1 MNGSR
6 DGQSEGLVREIGTR
20 ALTLNIINMVVGGGI
35 FVLPGLVAVQL
46 GSAAIVAY
54 LICSVAVALV
64 FLCFAETGSRIT
76 RSGGAYSYIEEA
88 FGPFAGFMASML
100 LWFGWN
106 VLSNAAIAAAMVE
119 AIAIPFPLLAEPVPR
134 AAFIIVMIGI
144 LAIVNVRGVK
154 RGVQLFAVN
163 TVIKLI
169 PLCLLVIVGLGKIE
183 FANLAIAEW
192 PSLEEAGVAALLLF
206 FAFAGA
212 ETALSSSGEIRDPQ
226 KTVPLGLLLGL
237 VGILLLYVGLQTVA
251 QGVLGGALASNT
263 ESPLAAVA
271 ERVFGGWGGTMLLI
285 TAVVSIYATMS
296 GDMLNTPRVL
306 FASARDG
313 NLPRFLSTVHPRF
326 RTPYISIIVFASL
339 ICTLALSGAFKPLA
353 VVASGSILL
362 VYLGVSLATIRLR
375 FRDGR
380 PGPGQFSVPGGYAI
394 PVLSCLVIGW
404 LLLRL
409 TWEEASGLGVLCGVA
424 ALLYVSGILFRR
436 MARSSG
442 K

>member
-1 MNGSR
+1 MQDST
-6 DGQSEGLVREIGTR
+6 DSQPEGLIRAIGPR

-46 GSAAIVAY
+46 GSAAIIAY

-76 RSGGAYSYIEEA
+76 RSGGAYAYIEEA
-88 FGPFAGFMASML
+88 FGPFAGFIASIL

-119 AIAIPFPLLAEPVPR
+119 AMAIPFPVLAEPMPR
-134 AAFIIVMIGI
+134 AAFIIALVGV
-144 LAIVNVRGVK
+144 LVLVNI
-154 RGVQLFAVN
+154 RGVQRGVRLFEFN

-169 PLCLLVIVGLGKIE
+169 PLCLLVVVGLGKIE

-192 PSLEEAGVAALLLF
+192 PSAEEAGASALLLF
-206 FAFAGA
+206 FAFAGV
-212 ETALSSSGEIRDPQ
+212 ESALSSSGEIRDPH

-237 VGILLLYVGLQTVA
+237 ISILFLYVGLQTVA
-251 QGVLGGALASNT
+251 QGVLGGALADNT
-263 ESPLAAVA
+263 ESPLAAAA
-271 ERVFGGWGGTMLLI
+271 EQVFGGWGGTMLLV
-285 TAVVSIYATMS
+285 TAVVSIYANMS

-313 NLPRFLSTVHPRF
+313 NLPRLLARVHPRF
-326 RTPYISIIVFASL
+326 KTPHVAITVFAAM
-339 ICTLALSGAFKPLA
+339 ICAFALTGAFRPLA

-375 FRDGR
+375 LRDGKPD
-380 PGPGQFSVPGGYAI
+380 PGKFAIPGGPVI
-394 PVLSCLVIGW
+394 PVLSCLVIAW

-409 TWEEASGLGVLCGVA
+409 TRDEATGLA
-424 ALLYVSGILFRR
+424 ALCAAAVMLYGAGILARR
-436 MARSSG
+436 MARSSRR
-442 K
+442 

>member
-1 MNGSR
+1 MNASG
-6 DGQSEGLVREIGTR
+6 DGRGEGLVRAIGTR
-20 ALTLNIINMVVGGGI
+20 ALTLNIINMVIGGGI
-35 FVLPGLVAVQL
+35 FALPGLVAVQL
-46 GSAAIVAY
+46 GSAAILAY

-76 RSGGAYSYIEEA
+76 RSGGAYAYIEEA

-119 AIAIPFPLLAEPVPR
+119 AIAIPLPLLAEPVPR
-134 AAFIIVMIGI
+134 AAFIVTLVGI
-144 LAIVNVRGVK
+144 LATVNIMGVQRGV
-154 RGVQLFAVN
+154 RLFVVN
-163 TVIKLI
+163 TIIKLV

-183 FANLAIAEW
+183 LSNLAIAEW
-192 PSLEEAGVAALLLF
+192 PSPEEAGAGALLLF
-206 FAFAGA
+206 FAFAGV
-212 ETALSSSGEIRDPQ
+212 ESALSSSGEIRDPQ
-226 KTVPLGLLLGL
+226 KTVPQGLLLGL

-251 QGVLGGALASNT
+251 QGVLGSALASNT
-263 ESPLAAVA
+263 ESPLAAAA

-296 GDMLNTPRVL
+296 GDQLNTPRVL

-313 NLPRFLSTVHPRF
+313 NLPRVLSRVHPRF
-326 RTPYISIIVFASL
+326 KTPHVAIITFASL
-339 ICTLALSGAFKPLA
+339 ICVFALTGAFRPLA
-353 VVASGSILL
+353 IVASGSILL

-375 FRDGR
+375 VRDGK
-380 PGPGQFSVPGGYAI
+380 PGPGRFAIPGGHAV
-394 PVLSCLVIGW
+394 PVLSCLVIVW

-409 TWEEASGLGVLCGVA
+409 TWEEASGLGVLCGA
-424 ALLYVSGILFRR
+424 ATLLYLAGIFVRR
-436 MARSSG
+436 MARSSA

>member
-1 MNGSR
+1 MNGSS
-6 DGQSEGLVREIGTR
+6 DGQDEGLVRAIGTR

-35 FVLPGLVAVQL
+35 FVLPGLIAVQL

-76 RSGGAYSYIEEA
+76 RSGGAYAYVEEA
-88 FGPFAGFMASML
+88 FGPFAGFMASIL

-119 AIAIPFPLLAEPVPR
+119 AIAIPFPVLAEPGPR
-134 AAFIIVMIGI
+134 AAFIISLVGI
-144 LAIVNVRGVK
+144 LVLVNI
-154 RGVQLFAVN
+154 RGVQRGVSLFEFN

-183 FANLAIAEW
+183 LSNLAIAGW
-192 PSLEEAGVAALLLF
+192 PSPQEAGAGALLLF
-206 FAFAGA
+206 FAFAGV
-212 ETALSSSGEIRDPQ
+212 ESALSSSGEIRDPQ

-237 VGILLLYVGLQTVA
+237 VSILFLYIGLQTVA
-251 QGVLGGALASNT
+251 QGVLGGALAENT

-271 ERVFGGWGGTMLLI
+271 EQVFGGWGGTMLLV
-285 TAVVSIYATMS
+285 TAVVSIYANMS

-313 NLPRFLSTVHPRF
+313 NLPRLLARVHPRF
-326 RTPYISIIVFASL
+326 RTPHVAIIVFAAM
-339 ICTLALSGAFKPLA
+339 ICAFALTGAFRSLA

-375 FRDGR
+375 FRDGKPE
-380 PGPGQFSVPGGYAI
+380 PGKFAIPFGHAI

-409 TWEEASGLGVLCGVA
+409 TWEEASGLGVLCGAA
-424 ALLYVSGILFRR
+424 ALLYVAGILIRR
-436 MARSSG
+436 LARSSG
-442 K
+442 T

>member
-1 MNGSR
+1 MSGAS
-6 DGQSEGLVREIGTR
+6 DGQDEGLVRAIGPR
-20 ALTLNIINMVVGGGI
+20 ELTLNIINMVVGGGI
-35 FVLPGLVAVQL
+35 FVLPGLIAVQL

-76 RSGGAYSYIEEA
+76 RSGGAYAYIEEA
-88 FGPFAGFMASML
+88 FGPFAGFMASIL

-119 AIAIPFPLLAEPVPR
+119 AIAIPWPLLAEPAPR
-134 AAFIIVMIGI
+134 AAFLIVLTGI
-144 LAIVNVRGVK
+144 LAFVNVRGVQ
-154 RGVQLFAVN
+154 RGIRLFVVN
-163 TVIKLI
+163 TVIKLL
-169 PLCLLVIVGLGKIE
+169 PLCLLVIVGLGKIDL
-183 FANLAIAEW
+183 ANLAIAEW
-192 PSLEEAGVAALLLF
+192 PSPQEAGVGALLLF
-206 FAFAGA
+206 FAFAGV
-212 ETALSSSGEIRDPQ
+212 ESALSSSGEIRDPQ
-226 KTVPLGLLLGL
+226 KTVPLGLMFGL
-237 VGILLLYVGLQTVA
+237 VGILFLYVGLQTVA
-251 QGVLGGALASNT
+251 QGVLGATLANNT

-313 NLPRFLSTVHPRF
+313 NLPRMLSRVHPRF
-326 RTPYISIIVFASL
+326 RTPHVSIIVFASM
-339 ICTLALSGAFKPLA
+339 ICAFALTGAFKPLA

-380 PGPGQFSVPGGYAI
+380 PGPGKFAIPGGHAI

-404 LLLRL
+404 LLFRL
-409 TWEEASGLGVLCGVA
+409 TWEEASGIGVLCGAA
-424 ALLYVSGILFRR
+424 ALLYVAGIVVRR
-436 MARSSG
+436 MARSSQ

>member
-1 MNGSR
+1 MHDST
-6 DGQSEGLVREIGTR
+6 DGQDEGLIRAIGPR

-46 GSAAIVAY
+46 GPAAIVAY
-54 LICSVAVALV
+54 LICSLAVALV

-76 RSGGAYSYIEEA
+76 RSGGAYAYIEEA
-88 FGPFAGFMASML
+88 FGPFAGFMASIL

-119 AIAIPFPLLAEPVPR
+119 AMAIPFPVLAEPVPR
-134 AAFIIVMIGI
+134 AAFIITLLGV
-144 LAIVNVRGVK
+144 LVLVNI
-154 RGVQLFAVN
+154 RGVQRGVRLFEFN

-192 PSLEEAGVAALLLF
+192 PSAEKAGASALLLF
-206 FAFAGA
+206 FAFAGV
-212 ETALSSSGEIRDPQ
+212 ETALSSSGEIRDPR

-237 VGILLLYVGLQTVA
+237 ASILFLYIGLQTVA
-251 QGVLGGALASNT
+251 QGVLGDALADNT
-263 ESPLAAVA
+263 ESPLAAAA
-271 ERVFGGWGGTMLLI
+271 EQVFGGWGGTMLLV
-285 TAVVSIYATMS
+285 TAVVSIYANMS

-313 NLPRFLSTVHPRF
+313 ILPRLLASVHPRF
-326 RTPYISIIVFASL
+326 RTPHVAIAVFAAM
-339 ICTLALSGAFKPLA
+339 ICVFALTGAFRPLA

-375 FRDGR
+375 LRDGT
-380 PGPGQFSVPGGYAI
+380 PGPGKFAIPGGPAV
-394 PVLSCLVIGW
+394 PLLSCLVIGW

-409 TWEEASGLGVLCGVA
+409 TREEAAGLAALCGA
-424 ALLYVSGILFRR
+424 AVLLYVAGILARHV
-436 MARSSG
+436 ARSSG
-442 K
+442 R